1 MTTNVFKSSSQ
12 KLAHREILLMASSWK
27 RETQREIPSY
37 GNLTATMTTVV
48 VGSLLRIC
56 KDWRG
61 NDRFWKLLSF
71 TCIHVSRVSNSFISK
86 CYYVIITEWRTVSF
100 GSSNSW
106 WVADSNRKTDRQTDR
121 ERREEKTIVEFLLLR
136 LDVIATIL
144 RQPTSQKGRTGG
156 LTTDGKSSCEKQ
168 TGNRHLNKLDG
179 MTTSHPENICSY
191 HNFSNFKTWKLWQ
204 NK

>member
-1 MTTNVFKSSSQ
+1 MTTNVFKSFSQ
-12 KLAHREILLMASSWK
+12 KLANREILLMASSWK

-106 WVADSNRKTDRQTDR
+106 WVADSNRKTDRQR
-121 ERREEKTIVEFLLLR
+121 EKRREDDCWVFVATSWHNCHNPETTNQPKRPYGRIDDRREEQLRKTDR
-136 LDVIATIL
+136 K
-144 RQPTSQKGRTGG
+144 PTLK
-156 LTTDGKSSCEKQ
+156 
-168 TGNRHLNKLDG
+168 
-179 MTTSHPENICSY
+179 
-191 HNFSNFKTWKLWQ
+191 
-204 NK
+204 

>member
-1 MTTNVFKSSSQ
+1 MIDFESSFHLHVFT
-12 KLAHREILLMASSWK
+12 LAESH
-27 RETQREIPSY
+27 
-37 GNLTATMTTVV
+37 
-48 VGSLLRIC
+48 
-56 KDWRG
+56 
-61 NDRFWKLLSF
+61 
-71 TCIHVSRVSNSFISK
+71 
-86 CYYVIITEWRTVSF
+86 TVSF
-100 GSSNSW
+100 PNVIMLLLQNGELSPLGRQTPGESLI
-106 WVADSNRKTDRQTDR
+106 ATERQTDR

>member
-100 GSSNSW
+100 ESLI
-106 WVADSNRKTDRQTDR
+106 ATERQTDRQT
-121 ERREEKTIVEFLLLR
+121 EREEKTIVEFLLLR